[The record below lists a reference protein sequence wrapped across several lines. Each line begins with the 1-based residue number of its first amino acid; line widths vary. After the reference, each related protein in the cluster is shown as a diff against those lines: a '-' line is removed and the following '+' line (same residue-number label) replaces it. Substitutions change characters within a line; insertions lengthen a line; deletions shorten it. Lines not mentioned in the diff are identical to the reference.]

1 MTRRNASATAWRA
14 VLPRVLA
21 ASVGAYAV
29 CYAWIGALVLI
40 LPMDRVD
47 ANILATNAAFLLF
60 VGIILRSFAIRG
72 VRRLWLEIA
81 GGTALPTIIILG
93 AMR

>member
-1 MTRRNASATAWRA
+1 MGRRKAAKTAWRA

-21 ASVGAYAV
+21 ASIGAYAV
-29 CYAWIGALVLI
+29 CYAWIGALVLV

-60 VGIILRSFAIRG
+60 VGIILRSFAIPSIK
-72 VRRLWLEIA
+72 RLWLEIA
-81 GGTALPTIIILG
+81 GATLLPAAIILG
-93 AMR
+93 AM